1 MACWAWI
8 VPMSLDMYGGM
19 SGSAAWMMTD
29 KWDAMHLLLLCAMWV
44 VMMVGMMLPS
54 AAFAILGL
62 ATVESPHVDSKYV
75 PRTGFTFMAGY
86 LSIWVGFSV
95 LAFFLQWILDSTKIL
110 SPMMEIRSARLNL
123 TLLAVASAYQFTPLK
138 RACLRSCRCLTAT
151 VSYSGYRGGVQ
162 NGLGCMGCCWA
173 LMLLLFVGG
182 VMNLWWISGLT
193 LFVFAEKFSRLGW
206 QRVCLTALPAVVSG
220 LWVASTLA
228 GQTKAFEY

>member
-1 MACWAWI
+1 VDRIFQFNRYSVSIVLIGVVMACWAWI

-86 LSIWVGFSV
+86 LSIWVGFFCFGLLPPVDFGFDEDPIADDGNSERATELDIASRSECLSIYAAKTCV
-95 LAFFLQWILDSTKIL
+95 LEILPMSNRDS
-110 SPMMEIRSARLNL
+110 
-123 TLLAVASAYQFTPLK
+123 
-138 RACLRSCRCLTAT
+138 
-151 VSYSGYRGGVQ
+151 
-162 NGLGCMGCCWA
+162 
-173 LMLLLFVGG
+173 
-182 VMNLWWISGLT
+182 
-193 LFVFAEKFSRLGW
+193 FVFRL
-206 QRVCLTALPAVVSG
+206 
-220 LWVASTLA
+220 
-228 GQTKAFEY
+228 